1 MMIGDQQQ
9 RIYLCAQIWYSR
21 FGSSKPPGGNYHANV
36 KSLSFQHVISW
47 FVEINVDVPVFFC
60 MFSYVFIFWFK
71 RVFLVWFVG
80 VFVCFSVPCSMHIWS
95 QCEVWPHRWIFGLSC
110 FSHGT
115 VLWIVAN
122 NQWGATWY
130 TYIISYIYMLYIYT
144 VFYLYRL
151 FIFVICYYVLYIYYI
166 IYTTS
171 KCHLISDN
179 QHEKN
184 IKPSIMC
191 AIN

>member
-1 MMIGDQQQ
+1 MGHYESWLGSETPSPSFSSFMIQESWEV
-9 RIYLCAQIWYSR
+9 RILLLWIKMVNDGISGISNSGYMPR
-21 FGSSKPPGGNYHANV
+21 FDIRSSKPPGGNYHANV

-47 FVEINVDVPVFFC
+47 FVEINVDVP
-60 MFSYVFIFWFK
+60 YVFICFHFLFK

-80 VFVCFSVPCSMHIWS
+80 VFVWCSMHIWS

-130 TYIISYIYMLYIYT
+130 TYIISYIYIYVIYIHS
-144 VFYLYRL
+144 VL
-151 FIFVICYYVLYIYYI
+151 FI
-166 IYTTS
+166 
-171 KCHLISDN
+171 
-179 QHEKN
+179 
-184 IKPSIMC
+184 
-191 AIN
+191 